1 MEVTVKSQTEKSYDV
16 TSRGEEGKHASHATF
31 LERHLMGSS
40 HEGFAGPAQRVAA
53 CALWTYT
60 EPLAGQMHDV
70 NAIFLVFK
78 RDENTIHIH
87 ALFMWVGVLRGY
99 TAGRGWG
106 FLWVV
111 RVARGGWSCTAGFLW
126 VVCVARGGWS
136 HTARF
141 LWVVRVAR
149 GGWSIRVIV

>member
-1 MEVTVKSQTEKSYDV
+1 MYTIFKNYIKQIQMTRKNYMEVTGKKVKRKKVTMQRHVEKRESMV
-16 TSRGEEGKHASHATF
+16 VMQ
-31 LERHLMGSS
+31 LHLMSSS
-40 HEGFAGPAQRVAA
+40 HEGFAGPAHGIAT

-70 NAIFLVFK
+70 DAIILVFK
-78 RDENTIHIH
+78 RDENTIYIH
-87 ALFMWVGVLRGY
+87 ALFRCRGLRGY

-106 FLWVV
+106 FLWV
-111 RVARGGWSCTAGFLW
+111 
-126 VVCVARGGWS
+126 VARGGWS